1 MNTHLPCV
9 PRYIAGGLRD
19 LDYKAFFLIR
29 IRFPQFF
36 TKKAVTEAWPRGAA
50 LAEATWSGQRRP
62 GFSDFQRR
70 LQLLQPLLRQNQDG
84 TCQKWK
90 HFKDAVNDL
99 NVFSLS
105 RFFPR

>member
-29 IRFPQFF
+29 IFSPQFF

-105 RFFPR
+105 RSCPR

>member
-1 MNTHLPCV
+1 MYQGILLEVLEIWTTRP
-9 PRYIAGGLRD
+9 
-19 LDYKAFFLIR
+19 FFDSNIY
-29 IRFPQFF
+29 PQFF

-99 NVFSLS
+99 KVFSLS